1 VKIALFLG
9 AGASVVYEK
18 PTTKEFKKR
27 LADKNYGNAE
37 VDSILSSFLNLNDF
51 LDVEYILKSI
61 DDLIEFSTTFGGQYL
76 SHLENESEGR
86 SRIYHFHNGM
96 HSEYKNFIE
105 NLKLLKENLENEVF
119 QQYSWNHEKDNLLNK
134 IFEPIIGQLDAM
146 NNTIKIFT
154 TNYDQA
160 IEVFCGQKNNFH
172 CNDGF
177 KLDDSAR
184 HFLWNDGN
192 YDEIDVEGKINFQ
205 LYKLHGSLTW
215 KNHINYGIER
225 TTFERKLNDP
235 NYDKDF
241 LIYPS
246 LSPKDGVVDQPYA
259 TIRKKFKDFLLESD
273 VCIVI
278 GFSFRDDHLNDIFK
292 EFLSI
297 GKKLITISPSSFENI
312 KKLFEQPLLYNETEN
327 EFNLKSHNVVGLK
340 KEVSE
345 QTIQQVTDFIKR
357 ELKK

>member
-1 VKIALFLG
+1 VKIVLFLG

-27 LADKNYGNAE
+27 LADKNYGNPD
-37 VDSILSSFLNLNDF
+37 VNSILSSFLNLEDF

-76 SHLENESEGR
+76 SHLQNESEGR

-96 HSEYKNFIE
+96 QSEYKNFIK

-134 IFEPIIGQLDAM
+134 IFEPIIGRLDAM

-160 IEVFCGQKNNFH
+160 IEVFCSQKNNFH

-184 HFLWNDGN
+184 HFLWNGGN

-246 LSPKDGVVDQPYA
+246 LSPKDGVVDEPYA
-259 TIRKKFKDFLLESD
+259 TIRNKFKEFLLQAD

-278 GFSFRDDHLNDIFK
+278 GFSFRDGHLNDIFK
-292 EFLSI
+292 EFLSP
-297 GKKLITISPSSFENI
+297 KKIFIVISPSALN
-312 KKLFEQPLLYNETEN
+312 
-327 EFNLKSHNVVGLK
+327 NLKNLLGDQSTFDELGDGFVSLEKHIVGLNK
-340 KEVSE
+340 GISE
-345 QTIQQVTDFIKR
+345 QTIQQIADFIEIQIKR
-357 ELKK
+357 